1 MTGSDY
7 DARDN
12 AAKSYELAIATL
24 RAEFE
29 AAQRAKQIDLFEAQK
44 AEQLDMPKEAL

>member
-1 MTGSDY
+1 MSGSDY

-29 AAQRAKQIDLFEAQK
+29 AALKAKQTDLFEALK
-44 AEQLDMPKEAL
+44 PEQLAMRLSK